1 MANRYGNGFNGAV
14 QGVLGSFDVGQRMGD
29 AFARK
34 RASGR
39 MEDLQSRLDAG
50 EFGDPNDPATQLRIQ
65 QAVREA
71 QQPLDSRGLADDGGD
86 AQYARLMRLQQ
97 LRADQAAGG
106 RINTGDLA
114 GGVMDSS
121 MQAAALG
128 NLPAAL
134 QSRQL
139 SGQMQAGAD
148 AVTTGADGQPIV
160 DQHALAQGVAVNN
173 ARSGDAAGAAQW
185 GAQEKAQGNAAMQG
199 MAGRALSVAMG
210 PGGLKEAVPYLHS
223 LAKMAGYPD
232 VQWDEKN
239 QQAFVMEP
247 NGQTGIPITQQN
259 LLAFVKNYGTD
270 PESILGA
277 IRATEVK
284 QADEQQ
290 KQGTADHNAFR
301 DAGLAAAR
309 EFTDAGV
316 GGAGT
321 SGSALAAVQR
331 AAAAGWKQQPGDPI
345 SIKDKDDN
353 KKEVAQRY
361 LYQAPSGGPLVWV
374 EVNTAPGPAQGS
386 YQVFDANNRPL
397 DPRALTGGAG
407 SGIEMAAQ
415 AAQAQAMAA
424 NQAFNQDRWRAT
436 MGRFA
441 DINNMMGGQP
451 AMGPAPVSGHP
462 ALQTPSPG
470 APGPTM
476 SPQTLLDYQSPYSQ
490 YDAPQMQ
497 AESGGDQAA
506 VSRAGARG
514 AMQLMG
520 PTAAQLENQFQ
531 LPQGTLTANTPQAKA
546 LNIRAGRIY
555 RDQLISSFTKAAGDP
570 AKGVALGLIAY
581 NWGPAN
587 TQKWITSGMNPTQL
601 PAETR
606 AYVNRVMG
614 GTRIQHGSGMMPS
627 APTASATPAT
637 VQRAAPTSL
646 PNGAMADLIYK
657 G

>member
-39 MEDLQSRLDAG
+39 MDDLQSRLDSG

-121 MQAAALG
+121 IQAAALG

-134 QSRQL
+134 RSRQL

-148 AVTTGADGQPIV
+148 AVTTGANGQPTV

-185 GAQEKAQGNAAMQG
+185 GSQEKAQGNAAMQG

-247 NGQTGIPITQQN
+247 NGQSGIPITQQN
-259 LLAFVKNYGTD
+259 LLSFVKNYGTD
-270 PESILGA
+270 PEVILGA
-277 IRATEVK
+277 IRATEAK
-284 QADEQQ
+284 QADDQRN
-290 KQGTADHNAFR
+290 QGTADHNAFR

-321 SGSALAAVQR
+321 SGSAVAAVQR
-331 AAAAGWKQQPGDPI
+331 AAAAGWKQQPGDPQDF
-345 SIKDKDDN
+345 KNADG
-353 KKEVAQRY
+353 EVVGKQY
-361 LYQAPSGGPLVWV
+361 LYQAPSGGPLVSV
-374 EVNTAPGPAQGS
+374 VVSTEDGPGKGG
-386 YQVFDANNRPL
+386 YRVLDANGRPL
-397 DPRALTGGAG
+397 DPRALSGVAAG
-407 SGIEMAAQ
+407 GIELAAQ

-441 DINNMMGGQP
+441 DVSGMMSGKP
-451 AMGPAPVSGHP
+451 AMGPAQGTHP
-462 ALQTPSPG
+462 ALQTPSAG

-476 SPQTLLDYQSPYSQ
+476 SPQTLLNYQSPYERL
-490 YDAPQMQ
+490 DVPQAQ
-497 AESGGDQAA
+497 AESGNNQSA
-506 VSRAGARG
+506 VSPAGARG
-514 AMQLMG
+514 VMQLMG
-520 PTAAQLENQFQ
+520 PTATQLETQFQ
-531 LPQGTLTANTPQAKA
+531 LPAGTLTANTPQAAK
-546 LNIRAGRIY
+546 LNTLAGRVF
-555 RDQLISSFTKAAGDP
+555 RDQLITSYRKAVKDP
-570 AKGVALGLIAY
+570 YMGVALGLIAY
-581 NWGPAN
+581 NWGPSN
-587 TQKWITSGMNPTQL
+587 TDKWIAGGMNPAQL
-601 PAETR
+601 PKETR
-606 AYVNRVMG
+606 NYVNQVMG
-614 GTRIQHGSGMMPS
+614 GTRIKHGSGMMPS
-627 APTASATPAT
+627 APTAAAAPAT
-637 VQRAAPTSL
+637 VQRAAPPSL